1 MGQWCGRQGAP
12 PTPGVGPNSKRGSAP
27 CATPSQGC
35 AGTSWLGLLPKARQ
49 DNQPSGH
56 SKATATVPAPGGTV
70 SRRGVVPLCP
80 EATFSGPWGFRP
92 PHAAASGGSS
102 RAGSRW
108 GAGPCGGLQSALRLP
123 GPSCRAGSEPEPG
136 GGLCLRETRPRVPL
150 DPACLSMK
158 WPCHPGQR
166 SCRDRAPA
174 SVSRCPSGPGQPLLL
189 VHPSGAEPCPP
200 LG

>member
-1 MGQWCGRQGAP
+1 MAAREPLPLLGWGPTVSGDRPPAP
-12 PTPGVGPNSKRGSAP
+12 PRVRA
-27 CATPSQGC
+27 AL
-35 AGTSWLGLLPKARQ
+35 GTSWLGLLPKARQ

-92 PHAAASGGSS
+92 PRAAASGGSS
-102 RAGSRW
+102 RAGTRW